1 MPYKVFV
8 KMLDRKTSSL
18 RYLPQKPHAVRLP
31 FHAASTNGHFKLPF
45 PPLTP
50 EASSKPFSTEVL
62 HWLSDLKEANRLLS
76 SRILLG
82 SNFSNLGSNFKVT
95 TGIFR
100 KESIGMAIPIT
111 NNCGTEQLSLL
122 LVRRWGQSVKLAGK
136 KPQEKWVKN

>member
-1 MPYKVFV
+1 MKVIST
-8 KMLDRKTSSL
+8 LL
-18 RYLPQKPHAVRLP
+18 R
-31 FHAASTNGHFKLPF
+31 
-45 PPLTP
+45 
-50 EASSKPFSTEVL
+50 
-62 HWLSDLKEANRLLS
+62 S

-122 LVRRWGQSVKLAGK
+122 LEPQSIFIILFEVLANLLGAWRIRILRLR
-136 KPQEKWVKN
+136 E